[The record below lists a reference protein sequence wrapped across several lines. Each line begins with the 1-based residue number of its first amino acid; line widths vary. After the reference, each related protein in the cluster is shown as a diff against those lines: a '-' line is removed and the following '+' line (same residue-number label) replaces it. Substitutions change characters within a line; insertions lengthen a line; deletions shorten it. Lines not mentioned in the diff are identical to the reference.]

1 MMMGMTN
8 VKLENARG
16 TRDISGSDAILRQRI
31 VSTLRGVFEL
41 CGYNPL
47 ETPSL
52 ERYETLAS
60 KYAGGEE
67 ILKEVFKLK
76 DQGDR
81 ELALRYDLTV
91 PLARF
96 IASNPNLKMP
106 FKRYAVG
113 NVYRDGPLKLGRYR
127 EFAQCDVD
135 VVGSGSMASDAEM
148 VKIALAAFEKL
159 ELDVVVKVNNR
170 KVLDALL
177 EQAKVPEDKKEA
189 VILIIDKL
197 EKFGRE
203 SVEKELAGKEI
214 PAAAILKLMQCLG
227 IKGTNKEKVA
237 KLRKVIGSCSGVD
250 EVEKV
255 LKLAGSRNVEFDI
268 SLARGLAYY
277 TGTVFEVFLK
287 KSGITSSV
295 AGGGRY
301 DRMIGS
307 FVSNGRDYPAVGISF
322 GLDVIADAMKLGK
335 KETAK
340 SVVMAFVISIGEDRR
355 AAEVVEKLRKGG
367 VNTDADYT
375 GKVGRAIEC
384 ANYYGIP
391 FVVFVGKKEG
401 KNVKVRDMR
410 SGKERLVEAG
420 KLPKIISAR

>member
-1 MMMGMTN
+1 M
-8 VKLENARG
+8 KLEQARG

-41 CGYNPL
+41 YGYNPL

-52 ERYETLAS
+52 ERFETLAS

-67 ILKEVFKLK
+67 ILKEVFKLC
-76 DQGDR
+76 DQGNR

-96 IASNPNLKMP
+96 IASDPNLKMP
-106 FKRYAVG
+106 FKRYAIG

-159 ELDVVVKVNNR
+159 GLDVVVKVNNR

-177 EQAKVPEDKKEA
+177 EQAKVPEDRKET
-189 VILIIDKL
+189 VILSVDKL

-203 SVEKELAGKEI
+203 AVEKELAGKGI
-214 PAAAILKLMQCLG
+214 AAAVIMKLMQLIG
-227 IKGTNKEKVA
+227 ISGSNKEKVD
-237 KLRKVIGSCSGVD
+237 KLRKVVGSSGVD
-250 EVEKV
+250 EIEQV
-255 LKLAGSRNVEFDI
+255 LKLAGKKNFEFDV
-268 SLARGLAYY
+268 SLARGLSYY

-287 KSGITSSV
+287 KSEITSSV
-295 AGGGRY
+295 AAGGRY

-307 FVSNGRDYPAVGISF
+307 FVNNGREYPAVGISF
-322 GLDVIADAMKLGK
+322 GLDVIADAMKMGK
-335 KETAK
+335 KTTEST
-340 SVVMAFVISIGEDRR
+340 VVKAFVISIGEDRR
-355 AAEVVEKLRKGG
+355 AAKVVEKLREEG
-367 VNTDADYT
+367 VSTDADYT

-391 FVVFVGKKEG
+391 YVIFVGKKEG
-401 KNVKVRDMR
+401 KKVKVRDMV

-420 KLPKIISAR
+420 KLPKIISAQ

>member
-1 MMMGMTN
+1 MEMTN
-8 VKLENARG
+8 AKG
-16 TRDISGSDAILRQRI
+16 TRDISGADAVLRQKI
-31 VSTLRGVFEL
+31 VATLRGVFEL
-41 CGYNPL
+41 YGYNPL

-76 DQGDR
+76 DQGNR

-96 IASNPNLKMP
+96 IASTQNLKMP

-159 ELDVVVKVNNR
+159 GLDAVVKVNNR

-177 EQAKVPEDKKEA
+177 EQAKVPEGKKGTA
-189 VILIIDKL
+189 ILSIDKL
-197 EKFGRE
+197 GKFGRE
-203 SVEKELAGKEI
+203 AVEKELAGKEI
-214 PAAAILKLMQCLG
+214 PAAAIVKLMQCLG
-227 IKGTNKEKVA
+227 IKGTNNEKIA

-255 LKLAGSRNVEFDI
+255 LKLAGSRNVEFDV
-268 SLARGLAYY
+268 SLARGLSYY

-287 KSGITSSV
+287 KSEITSSV

-335 KETAK
+335 KAAEST
-340 SVVMAFVISIGEDRR
+340 VVKAFVISIGEDKR
-355 AAEVVEKLRKGG
+355 ASEVVEKLRKAG
-367 VNTDADYT
+367 VNCDADFS
-375 GKVGRAIEC
+375 GKVGKAIEY

-391 FVVFVGKKEG
+391 YVVFVGKKEG
-401 KNVKVRDMR
+401 KKVKVRDMA
-410 SGKERLVEAG
+410 SGKERLLSLEKA
-420 KLPKIISAR
+420 ARLIMSKER

>member
-1 MMMGMTN
+1 MRMTN
-8 VKLENARG
+8 MKLERARG
-16 TRDISGSDAILRQRI
+16 TRDISGSDAVLRQRI
-31 VSTLRGVFEL
+31 VSALRGVFEL
-41 CGYNPL
+41 YGYNPL

-52 ERYETLAS
+52 ERFETLAS

-106 FKRYAVG
+106 FKRYAIG

-135 VVGSGSMASDAEM
+135 VVGSGSMSSDAEM
-148 VKIALAAFEKL
+148 VKIALASFEKL
-159 ELDVVVKVNNR
+159 GLDVIVKVNNR
-170 KVLDALL
+170 RVLDALL
-177 EQAKVPEDKKEA
+177 EQAKVPEDEKET
-189 VILIIDKL
+189 VMLSIDKL
-197 EKFGRE
+197 GKLGRE
-203 SVEKELAGKEI
+203 AVEKELVGKGI
-214 PAAAILKLMQCLG
+214 NAAVIIKLMQCLDV
-227 IKGTNKEKVA
+227 KGANKEKIA
-237 KLRKVIGSCSGVD
+237 DLRKIISGSCLD
-250 EVEKV
+250 EIEQV
-255 LKLAGSRNVEFDI
+255 LKLAGSRKAEFDV

-287 KSGITSSV
+287 KSEITSSV

-307 FVSNGRDYPAVGISF
+307 FVNNGRDYPAVGISF

-335 KETAK
+335 KAAES
-340 SVVMAFVISIGEDRR
+340 SVVKAFVISIGEDRR
-355 AAEVVEKLRKGG
+355 AAEAVQKLREEGI
-367 VNTDADYT
+367 NTDVDYT
-375 GKVGRAIEC
+375 GKVGRAIEY
-384 ANYYGIP
+384 ANNYGIP
-391 FVVFVGKKEG
+391 YVVFVGKKEG
-401 KNVKVRDMR
+401 KKVKVRDMA
-410 SGKERLVEAG
+410 SGKESLLSLEKAARLITSKQG
-420 KLPKIISAR
+420 